1 MGKFFQK
8 LRRSCRGAVTVFVTL
23 MLIPAVLVSGSGVDI
38 ARLYTARSEIR
49 DANQLAANSALA
61 SYNALLQDLYGLFGI
76 MKSDDELASM
86 MDEYI
91 KLALF
96 GEDWNETG
104 LGTYALFQGSAVSLG
119 SVSAAPNK
127 NLGNPEVLRRQIE
140 EYVKFRAP
148 AIIVR
153 EVLDKLDTF
162 EKVKEDASV
171 IQDKLDIE
179 DKIEEIDKIYG
190 ELYSCIQ
197 EVNKAPQLEK
207 SAFESVNSYIDRM
220 ERTIDE
226 LYVTRTNDY
235 TEAVKAE
242 EDDRAGD
249 YEKKYEGL
257 FDNLHDLAVGGK
269 VREGYEMGHDGVL
282 GYSKGSFRS
291 SYNTPG
297 LKKSIGDSKKS
308 LEDISSNST
317 FADDSLKELVK
328 LAKDADKKKEELSQM
343 VDDLEAKLDQNKCSS
358 ELKEGLTV
366 TKNSNGQTQIE
377 FYRSM
382 LSYNITN
389 MATAM
394 QSTNEPK
401 LAAMVE
407 RLNNVGY
414 GNPSLG
420 ASGFF
425 SLDALKG
432 LNENQSGYE
441 IDLII
446 QNTERSKNG
455 QSLLED
461 KLAYLDGISP
471 VRFNAAGDYVLF
483 QDISSESK
491 EFYELLQQM
500 YSNTEATAKKN
511 DIKKG
516 LEKVAGQIQSQFTG
530 LLKFDP
536 LGAYSYSRGGGG
548 GSGGG
553 SSFGSSGDWGGSGQ
567 IKKVTKNA
575 LNDNLLTRLSNAG
588 NSAANKLLLLTYDSE
603 MFSCYAT
610 NAGYSDPSKESAEPT
625 EENMAGIPL
634 GIKVNY
640 YFQSELEYLYNGNL
654 SSAKDNLKA
663 VTGMILLI
671 RFVLNYTIS
680 FTISVVNDTVRAV
693 EDTLFFLGAGA
704 IVIGELVRLVMAL
717 GESVTDVSRLKDG
730 CKVVL
735 FKRNGTDSNGKTIW
749 RFSLSGLLSQ
759 LEEGIVGDLPS
770 NACAAAGKDDDPD
783 GFVYKDYMRLFLLLV
798 DGDVLAQRTARL
810 IELNVTNYRDGIG
823 SKGDRSAR
831 ESAMSAATLF
841 EMNKAITDFSV
852 TTTVNLKML
861 FLSSPIAQRGIVNG
875 VVPPKTKE
883 VTVTDYR
890 GY

>member
-1 MGKFFQK
+1 MGKFFRK

-91 KLALF
+91 KLTLF

-127 NLGNPEVLRRQIE
+127 HLGNPEVLRRQIE

-162 EKVKEDASV
+162 DKVKEDASV
-171 IQDKLDIE
+171 IKDKLDIE
-179 DKIEEIDKIYG
+179 DKIEDIDKIY
-190 ELYSCIQ
+190 EKLYSCIQ
-197 EVNKAPQLEK
+197 AVNKAPQLEK

-226 LYVTRTNDY
+226 LYTVRTNDY
-235 TEAVKAE
+235 TNAVLDE
-242 EDDRAGD
+242 DDDRAGD
-249 YEKKYEGL
+249 YEKKYQGL
-257 FDNLHDLAVGGK
+257 FDNLHNLTVGGK
-269 VREGYEMGHDGVL
+269 VREGYTLGGEDLFGV
-282 GYSKGSFRS
+282 YHKGSFGS

-297 LKKSIGDSKKS
+297 LKKSLGDSKKALS
-308 LEDISSNST
+308 DISSNST
-317 FADDSLKELVK
+317 WADDSLSELVK
-328 LAKDADKKKEELSQM
+328 LAQDADKKKKELAQM
-343 VDDLEAKLDQNKCSS
+343 VDDLEAKLNQGKCSN

-366 TKNSNGQTQIE
+366 TKMPNGQTQIE

-382 LSYNITN
+382 LAYNITN
-389 MATAM
+389 MATSM
-394 QSTNEPK
+394 QSMDEPK
-401 LAAMVE
+401 LEAMVN
-407 RLNNVGY
+407 RLDGVYY
-414 GNPSLG
+414 GNSSLG
-420 ASGFF
+420 YQGMF
-425 SLDALKG
+425 SPDTLKD
-432 LNENQSGYE
+432 LNENQDGYE

-455 QSLLED
+455 QPLLED

-471 VRFNAAGDYVLF
+471 VHFNASGDYVLF
-483 QDISSESK
+483 QDVSDESK
-491 EFYELLQQM
+491 EFYKLLQQM
-500 YSNTEATAKKN
+500 YSNSENTAKKK
-511 DIKKG
+511 DIQKG

-530 LLKFDP
+530 LLEFDP
-536 LGAYSYSRGGGG
+536 LGAYKYSKGGGG
-548 GSGGG
+548 GTGAG
-553 SSFGSSGDWGGSGQ
+553 SSFGSDGDWGGSGQ

-588 NSAANKLLLLTYDSE
+588 NNAANKLLLLTYDSE

-610 NAGYSDPSKESAEPT
+610 NAGYSDPSKEASEPT

-654 SSAKDNLKA
+654 SSAKENLKA

-671 RFVLNYTIS
+671 RFVLDYTIS
-680 FTISVVNDTVRAV
+680 FTIPKVNDTVRHV
-693 EDTLFFLGAGA
+693 EESLSFLGPGA

-717 GESVTDVSRLKDG
+717 GESVTDVSRLKNG

-735 FKRNGTDSNGKTIW
+735 FKTNESW
-749 RFSLSGLLSQ
+749 RFSLGGLLDQ
-759 LEEGIVGDLPS
+759 VVDGVVGDLS
-770 NACAAAGKDDDPD
+770 SDAISGHDKDDDKS

-823 SKGDRSAR
+823 NKGDRSAR

>member
-1 MGKFFQK
+1 MRKFFQK
-8 LRRSCRGAVTVFVTL
+8 LRRDCKGAVTVFVTL
-23 MLIPAVLVSGSGVDI
+23 MLIPAVLVSGSGVDL
-38 ARLYTARSEIR
+38 ARLYTARSEMR

-61 SYNALLQDLYGLFGI
+61 SYDALLQDLYGLYGI
-76 MKSDDELASM
+76 MKSDDELADM

-91 KLALF
+91 RLTLF
-96 GEDWNETG
+96 GEDWNEKG
-104 LGTYALFQGSAVSLG
+104 MGTFALFQSSGTPQS

-127 NLGNPEVLRRQIE
+127 NLGNPDVLRRQIE

-148 AIIVR
+148 AIIVK
-153 EVLDKLDTF
+153 EILNKLDTF

-171 IQDKLDIE
+171 IKDKLDIE
-179 DKIEEIDKIYG
+179 DKIEEIDK
-190 ELYSCIQ
+190 LYEKLYKCIQ

-207 SAFESVNSYIDRM
+207 SAFDSVNSYIDRI

-226 LYVTRTNDY
+226 LYAVRTNNY
-235 TEAVKAE
+235 TEAAKAE
-242 EDDRAGD
+242 DDNLAGD
-249 YEKKYEGL
+249 YAKKYEGL

-269 VREGYEMGHDGVL
+269 VREGYTVGGEDLLGV
-282 GYSKGSFRS
+282 YHNGSFGS

-297 LKKSIGDSKKS
+297 LKKSLGDSKKALS
-308 LEDISSNST
+308 DLSSNST
-317 FADDSLKELVK
+317 WADDSLEELVK
-328 LAKDADKKKEELSQM
+328 LAQDADKKKKELSQM
-343 VDDLEAKLDQNKCSS
+343 VDDLEAKLKQNKCSD

-394 QSTNEPK
+394 QSYDNPK
-401 LAAMVE
+401 LTAMVE
-407 RLNNVGY
+407 RLDGVYY
-414 GNPSLG
+414 GNSSLG
-420 ASGFF
+420 YQAMF
-425 SLDALKG
+425 SPDTLKD
-432 LNENQSGYE
+432 LNENQDGYGV
-441 IDLII
+441 DLVI
-446 QNTERSKNG
+446 QNIERGKNG
-455 QSLLED
+455 QPLLED

-471 VRFNAAGDYVLF
+471 IHYSASNEYKLF

-491 EFYELLQQM
+491 AFYELLQQM
-500 YSNTEATAKKN
+500 YSNNDATTKKKN
-511 DIKKG
+511 VQKG
-516 LEKVAGQIQSQFTG
+516 LEKVAGQIQEQFTG
-530 LLKFDP
+530 ILGFDP
-536 LGAYSYSRGGGG
+536 AGAYNYSRGGGG
-548 GSGGG
+548 GAGAG

-588 NSAANKLLLLTYDSE
+588 NNAANKLLLLTYDSE

-610 NAGYSDPSKESAEPT
+610 NAGYSDPDKEAEEPT

-654 SSAKDNLKA
+654 SSAIENLKA

-671 RFVLNYTIS
+671 RFVLDYTIS
-680 FTISVVNDTVRAV
+680 FTIPKVNDTVRHV
-693 EDTLFFLGAGA
+693 EEALSFLGPGA

-717 GESVTDVSRLKDG
+717 GESVTDVSRLKNG

-735 FKRNGTDSNGKTIW
+735 FKTNDTW
-749 RFSLSGLLSQ
+749 RFSLERLLEQ
-759 LEEGIVGDLPS
+759 VADGVVGDLS
-770 NACAAAGKDDDPD
+770 SGAIGGHDKDDDSR

-798 DGDVLAQRTARL
+798 DGNTLAQRTAKL
-810 IELNVTNYRDGIG
+810 IELNATNYRDGIG
-823 SKGDRSAR
+823 NKGDRSAR

-841 EMNKAITDFSV
+841 EMKKAITDFKV
-852 TTTVNLKML
+852 TTTVNLRML
-861 FLSSPIAQRGIVNG
+861 FLSSPIAQRGIANG
-875 VVPPKTKE
+875 AVPPKTKE

>member
-1 MGKFFQK
+1 MRKFFQK
-8 LRRSCRGAVTVFVTL
+8 LRHDCKGAVTVFVTL

-76 MKSDDELASM
+76 MKSDSELADM
-86 MDEYI
+86 MDAYI
-91 KLALF
+91 KLTLF
-96 GEDWNETG
+96 GEDWNERG

-119 SVSAAPNK
+119 SVSAAPGK

-148 AIIVR
+148 AIIVN
-153 EVLDKLDTF
+153 EILDKLDTF

-171 IQDKLDIE
+171 IKDKLDIE
-179 DKIEEIDKIYG
+179 DKIEEIDKIY
-190 ELYSCIQ
+190 EKLYNCIQ
-197 EVNKAPQLEK
+197 AVNKAPQLER
-207 SAFESVNSYIDRM
+207 SAYESVNDFIGQI
-220 ERTIDE
+220 ERTIDD
-226 LYVTRTNDY
+226 LYITRTNQY
-235 TEAVKAE
+235 TEAALV
-242 EDDRAGD
+242 EDDDLAGD

-257 FDNLHDLAVGGK
+257 FDNLHDLVVGGK
-269 VREGYEMGHDGVL
+269 VREGYTVGGEDFLGV
-282 GYSKGSFRS
+282 YHNGSFS
-291 SYNTPG
+291 SSHNTRG
-297 LKKSIGDSKKS
+297 LKGSIGDSKRALS
-308 LEDISSNST
+308 DISVNNT
-317 FADDSLKELVK
+317 FADDSLKELVD
-328 LAKDADKKKEELSQM
+328 LAESADKKKAELSQM
-343 VDDLEAKLDQNKCSS
+343 VDDLERKLNSGKCSS
-358 ELKEGLTV
+358 ELKQGLTV
-366 TKNSNGQTQIE
+366 TKNSKGQTQIE

-394 QSTNEPK
+394 RDRNNPRLE
-401 LAAMVE
+401 AMVN
-407 RLNNVGY
+407 RLDGVVYGDANRGTQGSFTLDTLKDLDEGDDGY
-414 GNPSLG
+414 
-420 ASGFF
+420 
-425 SLDALKG
+425 
-432 LNENQSGYE
+432 
-441 IDLII
+441 IVDLIM
-446 QNTERSKNG
+446 QNRQRDIDG
-455 QSLLED
+455 IPLLED
-461 KLAYLDGISP
+461 KLAYLDSIQPS
-471 VRFNAAGDYVLF
+471 RYSAANEYELF

-491 EFYELLQQM
+491 AFYELLQQM
-500 YSNTEATAKKN
+500 YSNNDNTTKK
-511 DIKKG
+511 KEVQKG
-516 LEKVAGQIQSQFTG
+516 LEKVAGQIQEQFTG
-530 LLKFDP
+530 ILEFDP
-536 LGAYSYSRGGGG
+536 AGAYHYSRGGGG
-548 GSGGG
+548 GAGAG

-575 LNDNLLTRLSNAG
+575 LNDNLLTRLSQAG
-588 NSAANKLLLLTYDSE
+588 NAAADKLLLLTYDSE

-610 NAGYSDPSKESAEPT
+610 NAGYSDPSKEAEEPT

-654 SSAKDNLKA
+654 SSAIENLKS
-663 VTGMILLI
+663 VTGMILLV

-680 FTISVVNDTVRAV
+680 FTISVVNETVRSV
-693 EDTLFFLGAGA
+693 ESALSFLGPGA

-730 CKVVL
+730 SQVVL
-735 FKRNGTDSNGKTIW
+735 FKRNGTANGKTIW
-749 RFSLSGLLSQ
+749 RFSLQGILSQ
-759 LEEGIVGDLPS
+759 VADGVVGDLPS
-770 NACAAAGKDDDPD
+770 SAFGTSGKDDDPD
-783 GFVYKDYMRLFLLLV
+783 GFVYKDYIRLFLLLV

-823 SKGDRSAR
+823 NKGDRSAR
-831 ESAMSAATLF
+831 ESAMAGATLF

-861 FLSSPIAQRGIVNG
+861 FLSSPIAQRGIANG
-875 VVPPKTKE
+875 AVPPKTKE